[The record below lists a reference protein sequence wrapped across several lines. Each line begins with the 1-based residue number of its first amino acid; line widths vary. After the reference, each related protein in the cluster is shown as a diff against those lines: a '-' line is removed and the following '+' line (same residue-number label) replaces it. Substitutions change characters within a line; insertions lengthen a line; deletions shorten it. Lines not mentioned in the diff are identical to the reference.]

1 MPEPRW
7 LSDDEQTTWRLFLGA
22 TRHLFEALDRELQLE
37 AGISHSYYVV
47 LVALSEAPGRT
58 LRMHELARLTGSSPS
73 RLSHAVARLEE
84 AGWVERCRSS
94 DDRRGA
100 LATLT
105 DVGFSTVAA
114 AAQVHVESVRRHLF
128 DRLGPG
134 QAGELRH
141 LSEAVLGDA
150 PAGPW
155 PAGGQDSPHTFPE

>member
-7 LSDDEQTTWRLFLGA
+7 LTEDEQTTWRLFLAA

-37 AGISHSYYVV
+37 AGISHSYYVL
-47 LVALSEAPGRT
+47 LVALSEAPARS

-84 AGWVERCRSS
+84 AGWVERCRSA

-105 DVGFSTVAA
+105 DLGFATVAA
-114 AAQVHVESVRRHLF
+114 AAPIHVESVRRHLF
-128 DRLGPG
+128 DLLGPG
-134 QAGELRH
+134 QASQLRA
-141 LSEAVLGDA
+141 LSESVLGDLA
-150 PAGPW
+150 LAPW
-155 PAGGQDSPHTFPE
+155 PAAGEDASRTVPG